1 MNAGRSWKV
10 KVQAIRFIASL
21 SGRPGLEFAMSDC
34 LPILAE
40 PLISMTQDPHPKV
53 NAIAVT
59 TLDVAMGTIDNIETQ
74 KLKPLIMKG
83 LVSAGGAPACL
94 AEIMELT
101 FVNAISAPSL
111 AVRTLFCLC
120 LLPSVGFRW
129 G

>member
-1 MNAGRSWKV
+1 
-10 KVQAIRFIASL
+10 
-21 SGRPGLEFAMSDC
+21 
-34 LPILAE
+34 
-40 PLISMTQDPHPKV
+40 V

-111 AVRTLFCLC
+111 AVRALFCQLG
-120 LLPSVGFRW
+120 LSVGACQLGLVSWAWQLGFV
-129 G
+129 GVDLGQLKPTDHPN